1 MQIETAMHPKH
12 WQDTA
17 TAMQEQRDPDTQYSN
32 RRSEALD
39 TIGNIASLRWDT
51 EGSSSSSIWSA
62 RQEESSSFQ
71 SSYGSMGS
79 SGGVQPPQGL
89 LGVEPDL
96 ISGMNDLSFHHHNA
110 SQPPRLSSLQMAAN
124 RFTTTTAIAP
134 SGSASVTSTGTS
146 IPGLMNAF
154 SGSVS
159 QYSSS
164 HYNPPQKNVRTAPTM
179 LTGPPP
185 GFLSPITTSN
195 QRQSSAGS
203 DDLDTS
209 TGSLGTSSSFHSQRS
224 RHQQRSTHR
233 SRGAT
238 SGRQPPQR
246 GGGGG
251 FSINSAMMND
261 SIATQDT
268 NDLQPLQRGT
278 YKQQQQ
284 QLLGDNTNDSSLQ
297 SALSMA
303 SSKTPLMSGVE
314 RPILPQPINSMNNNW
329 DVPDDSDD
337 EEDLDP
343 RAKKLDWLLRMNR
356 RLTEI
361 PVGDLDT
368 QVVPLLA
375 IMNSWAKTKSS
386 QGATMVEM
394 WLNRAQQEYEAG
406 NRKIYLT
413 TKMYTMAGTNLLV
426 FYR

>member
-12 WQDTA
+12 WQTTA

-39 TIGNIASLRWDT
+39 TIGNITSLKWDA

-71 SSYGSMGS
+71 SSYGSVGS
-79 SGGVQPPQGL
+79 SGGAQPPQGL

-96 ISGMNDLSFHHHNA
+96 IAGMNDLSFHQQNA
-110 SQPPRLSSLQMAAN
+110 SQPPGLSSLQMAAN
-124 RFTTTTAIAP
+124 RFTTNTAIAP

-146 IPGLMNAF
+146 IPGLANAF
-154 SGSVS
+154 SGSAS

-164 HYNPPQKNVRTAPTM
+164 HYNPPQKNLGAAPTM
-179 LTGPPP
+179 LRGPPP

-203 DDLDTS
+203 DELDTS
-209 TGSLGTSSSFHSQRS
+209 TGSLGTSSSLNSHRS
-224 RHQQRSTHR
+224 RNQQRSNHR
-233 SRGAT
+233 SRGT

-246 GGGGG
+246 GSGG
-251 FSINSAMMND
+251 FGISSTMIND
-261 SIATQDT
+261 SIVTHEIK
-268 NDLQPLQRGT
+268 DLQQHQRGAF
-278 YKQQQQ
+278 KQHQQM
-284 QLLGDNTNDSSLQ
+284 LGDNTNDSSLQ

-314 RPILPQPINSMNNNW
+314 RPILPQPTNSMTSNW
-329 DVPDDSDD
+329 DIPDDSEDD
-337 EEDLDP
+337 EDLDP
-343 RAKKLDWLLRMNR
+343 RAKKIDWLLRMNR
-356 RLTEI
+356 RLTDI
-361 PVGDLDT
+361 PVGDLDP
-368 QVVPLLA
+368 QVVPMLP

-406 NRKIYLT
+406 NRRIFLT
-413 TKMYTMAGTNLLV
+413 TKMYTMAGTNTGITV
-426 FYR
+426 FA